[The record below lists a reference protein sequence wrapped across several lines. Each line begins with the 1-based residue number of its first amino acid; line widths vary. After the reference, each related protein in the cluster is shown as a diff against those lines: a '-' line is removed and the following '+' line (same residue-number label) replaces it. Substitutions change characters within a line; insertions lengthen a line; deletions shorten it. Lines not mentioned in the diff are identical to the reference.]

1 MPSCGLMP
9 TRSLT
14 RWMWSS
20 SLGFSTTRMTVLP
33 IFDASSAVSMYS
45 SSL

>member
-1 MPSCGLMP
+1 LIF

-14 RWMWSS
+14 RWMCSS
-20 SLGFSTTRMTVLP
+20 SLGFSTTRITVLP
-33 IFDASSAVSMYS
+33 SFEARSAVSMYS